1 LYPAG
6 TQSSV
11 SAFLFY
17 TMENTITEEII
28 LQPDGK
34 FYKRKAVT
42 TYLMSQE
49 EAIQKVK
56 AKPIYQVC
64 PIPVNNTEC
73 PTYFSTYAGDDA
85 HAFYL
90 TTEIPEY
97 PFPGAHIE
105 PRQDEDGNT
114 RYVLCMQRPNDPLPE
129 DVIRNDSLQHTPAYI
144 PNPNE
149 RLFLTMRYSYMD
161 NSIETGEPMLFLY
174 DGGATDKSYALN
186 LPNIFDGGRICTG
199 NEWPRRLDSCV
210 LPQVISLHIGQ
221 VEHILTSLANNDLR
235 SRDLEMRHL
244 TFDVEGKHINTV
256 PPSEGSKHFFQEIT
270 NEQILLF
277 TEWLNNGQAI

>member
-1 LYPAG
+1 MYLAG

-64 PIPVNNTEC
+64 PIPVNNAEC
-73 PTYFSTYAGDDA
+73 ATYFSSYAGDDS

-105 PRQDEDGNT
+105 PRQDDDGNT
-114 RYVLCMQRPNDPLPE
+114 RYVLRMQRDGQLEN
-129 DVIRNDSLQHTPAYI
+129 DVIHHDALQHTPAYI
-144 PNPNE
+144 PNTNE

-161 NSIETGEPMLFLY
+161 RSIETGEPMLFLY
-174 DGGATDKSYALN
+174 DGPTAKSYALN

-199 NEWPRRLDSCV
+199 NEWPRRSDECN
-210 LPQVISLHIGQ
+210 LPQVMGLHINQ

-244 TFDVEGKHINTV
+244 TFDVEGKHINAV

>member
-1 LYPAG
+1 
-6 TQSSV
+6 
-11 SAFLFY
+11 
-17 TMENTITEEII
+17 MENTITEEII

-64 PIPVNNTEC
+64 PIPVNNAEC
-73 PTYFSTYAGDDA
+73 ATYFSSYAGDDA

-97 PFPGAHIE
+97 PFPGAHIQ
-105 PRQDEDGNT
+105 PRRDDDGNT
-114 RYVLCMQRPNDPLPE
+114 RYLLHMQRDSQLDND
-129 DVIRNDSLQHTPAYI
+129 IISNDALQHTPAYI
-144 PNPNE
+144 PNVNE
-149 RLFLTMRYSYMD
+149 RLYLTMRYTYMD
-161 NSIETGEPMLFLY
+161 RSIETGEPMLFLH
-174 DGGATDKSYALN
+174 DQGATNKSYALN

-199 NEWPRRLDSCV
+199 NEWPRRLDNCN
-210 LPQVISLHIGQ
+210 LTQVMGLHISQ

-256 PPSEGSKHFFQEIT
+256 PPAEGSKHFFQEIT

-277 TEWLNNGQAI
+277 TEWCNNGQAI

>member
-1 LYPAG
+1 
-6 TQSSV
+6 
-11 SAFLFY
+11 
-17 TMENTITEEII
+17 MENTITEEII
-28 LQPDGK
+28 LQSDGK

-64 PIPVNNTEC
+64 PIPVNNAEC
-73 PTYFSTYAGDDA
+73 PTYFSSYAGDDS

-97 PFPGAHIE
+97 PFPGAHLE
-105 PRQDEDGNT
+105 RRSDEDGNI
-114 RYVLCMQRPNDPLPE
+114 RFVLNMNRPGDAIP
-129 DVIRNDSLQHTPAYI
+129 DDIIRNDSLQRTPAYI
-144 PNPNE
+144 PNVNE
-149 RLFLTMRYSYMD
+149 RLYLTMRYSYMD
-161 NSIETGEPMLFLY
+161 RSIETGEPMLFLH
-174 DGGATDKSYALN
+174 DQGATDKSYALN

-199 NEWPRRLDSCV
+199 NSWPRRLDSCN
-210 LPQVISLHIGQ
+210 LAQVMGLHISQ